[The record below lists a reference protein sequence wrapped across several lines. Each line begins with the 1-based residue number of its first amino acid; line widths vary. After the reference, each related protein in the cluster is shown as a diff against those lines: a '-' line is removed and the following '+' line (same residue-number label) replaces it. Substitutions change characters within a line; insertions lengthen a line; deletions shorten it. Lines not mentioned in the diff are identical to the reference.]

1 MSTSLPSPEP
11 SVEKDR
17 KATRGSQ
24 PRMAAALSADAMA
37 MEASSSAVGS
47 GLRPQ
52 SAKTSVSPSEPSKP
66 GISTMAMMELTSTP
80 SARPITLWVAI
91 SRSPVVATWPA
102 KVQSTSPSDS
112 SISAV

>member
-1 MSTSLPSPEP
+1 
-11 SVEKDR
+11 
-17 KATRGSQ
+17 
-24 PRMAAALSADAMA
+24 
-37 MEASSSAVGS
+37 
-47 GLRPQ
+47 
-52 SAKTSVSPSEPSKP
+52 
-66 GISTMAMMELTSTP
+66 MAMMELTSTP